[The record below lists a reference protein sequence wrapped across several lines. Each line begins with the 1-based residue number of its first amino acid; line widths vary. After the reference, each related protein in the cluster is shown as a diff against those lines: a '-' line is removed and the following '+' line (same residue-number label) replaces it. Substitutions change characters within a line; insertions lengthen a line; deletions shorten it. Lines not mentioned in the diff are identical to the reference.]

1 MNLKKSLFAVIV
13 AAGAV
18 SAYATPALADLRIN
32 VGIGAPRPA
41 PVFYQPAPPPPS
53 AYGYAAA
60 RGRWVW
66 HHGRYVWVPVRH
78 RNRGHW
84 RHY

>member
-1 MNLKKSLFAVIV
+1 MDLKKNLFAVIV

-18 SAYATPALADLRIN
+18 FAYTTPALADLRIN
-32 VGIGAPRPA
+32 VGIGAPA
-41 PVFYQPAPPPPS
+41 PVFYQPVPPPL
-53 AYGYAAA
+53 YGYAAA
-60 RGRWVW
+60 RGHWVW

-78 RNRGHW
+78 WNHDRR